1 MRVVKKREAYPFKIP
16 KSVSLVMVDVETG
29 LPSNEKNKKL
39 IYESFK
45 ENDNFMI
52 ELEKLKGKNRL
63 GSYDSKNDEKVLK
76 FY

>member
-1 MRVVKKREAYPFKIP
+1 MHLLY
-16 KSVSLVMVDVETG
+16 
-29 LPSNEKNKKL
+29 
-39 IYESFK
+39 SF